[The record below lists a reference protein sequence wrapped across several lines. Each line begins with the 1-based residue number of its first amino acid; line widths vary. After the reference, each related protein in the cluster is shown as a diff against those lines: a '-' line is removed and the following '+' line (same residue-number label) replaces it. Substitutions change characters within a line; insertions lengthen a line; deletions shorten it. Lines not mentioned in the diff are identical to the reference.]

1 MWIFAKKIINHI
13 PLSVMVRFVMISV
26 KLFPTIL
33 IIIDFLAA
41 FIYLVN
47 FDYKHFL
54 YWVAAGI
61 LTLMVTI

>member
-1 MWIFAKKIINHI
+1 
-13 PLSVMVRFVMISV
+13 MVRFVMISV